1 MKRTKLLTL
10 SLIFLLSCLQLVL
23 NAQDAVARHV
33 PDSVVNSFKNGKG
46 YEYAND
52 PAYWKK
58 TKPISDPS
66 DFFSKLLNP
75 TMWKLIG
82 YLLLITIFGVV
93 LYRLIANG
101 IFYRKER
108 SLEKLNEYDDAKEL
122 DEGSLSESLK
132 EYLREGRF
140 REAIRAHYLL
150 TLVSLERTGLIK
162 LELNATNHDYSD
174 QLKDHKAYAAFR
186 FLTRMYEY
194 AWYGDVTVSQQ
205 DYAFAEKRFKDF
217 KKQF

>member
-33 PDSVVNSFKNGKG
+33 PDSVVNNFKNGKG

-108 SLEKLNEYDDAKEL
+108 STEKLNEYEDSKEL

-150 TLVSLERTGLIK
+150 TLVSLERTGLIR

-186 FLTRMYEY
+186 FLTRMY
-194 AWYGDVTVSQQ
+194 
-205 DYAFAEKRFKDF
+205 
-217 KKQF
+217 